1 MPKQKRRKGGQ
12 MYDPNTLLQ
21 KTKLRIEEA
30 AELLEVTPRT
40 VQRYLEVGKLT
51 TVLTP
56 GGQRRVRTDSV
67 LPYL

>member
-1 MPKQKRRKGGQ
+1 MPKHQRVKGGRVL
-12 MYDPNTLLQ
+12 DPTLLLQ

-30 AELLEVTPRT
+30 AHLLEVTPRT
-40 VQRYLEVGKLT
+40 VQRYLVEGKLAP
-51 TVLTP
+51 VLTP